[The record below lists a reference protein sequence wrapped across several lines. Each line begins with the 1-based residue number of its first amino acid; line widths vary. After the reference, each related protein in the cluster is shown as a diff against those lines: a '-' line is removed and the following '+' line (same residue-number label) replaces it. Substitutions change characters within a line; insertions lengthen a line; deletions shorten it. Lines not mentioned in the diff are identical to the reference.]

1 MINLRRI
8 LVPTDMSTHSLA
20 ALEYASSFGVL
31 YDARLFLL
39 HVADVVP
46 PVLSLPVQDG
56 EAEAYRRRT
65 EEEATRSLRAFVE
78 SQISRDIR
86 LTPVVRVGAP
96 ADEIRRFADDE
107 QMDLVVMATHGRT
120 GFRHMVM
127 GSIAEKVVR
136 LSRVPVLTVKPP
148 ELRESLLRSEDIEN
162 ELHLK

>member
-8 LVPTDMSTHSLA
+8 LVPTDMSAYSLA

-39 HVADVVP
+39 HVADEAP
-46 PVLSLPVQDG
+46 PVLSLPGQDG
-56 EAEAYRRRT
+56 GAEVYRRRT
-65 EEEATRSLRAFVE
+65 EEEATRSLLTFVE
-78 SQISRDIR
+78 SHISRDIR

-96 ADEIRRFADDE
+96 ADDIRRFADDE

-120 GFRHMVM
+120 GLRHMVM

-136 LSRVPVLTVKPP
+136 LSRVPVLTVKPS
-148 ELRESLLRSEDIEN
+148 ELRECFLRSEDIEN